1 MMDYSRGQSKASAL
15 MELHSGRGNNNQ
27 KIIRIVTNKSS
38 KENRV
43 AFEECHLNKDPSDH
57 GVRKEH

>member
-1 MMDYSRGQSKASAL
+1 